1 VALRLGAN
9 RAVGVDNDPVAIE
22 CAQEYAE
29 VNRFGSE
36 LLLQGGTVT
45 SQNAFDLVLANL
57 DRQTLLQLADTL
69 ARCTGQRLLVSGLL
83 LEQRQEI
90 LEVFAR
96 VGLYPGSVRERDGWL
111 AVEFMRAQ
119 PCEGA

>member
-1 VALRLGAN
+1 MMLLEWLEDLIQGGESVLDVGTGSGLLAMVALRLGAN

-22 CAQEYAE
+22 CAQEYAT
-29 VNRFGSE
+29 VDRFGSE

-57 DRQTLLQLADTL
+57 DRQTLLQLADTF

-83 LEQRQEI
+83 LD
-90 LEVFAR
+90 
-96 VGLYPGSVRERDGWL
+96 VRRS
-111 AVEFMRAQ
+111 
-119 PCEGA
+119 